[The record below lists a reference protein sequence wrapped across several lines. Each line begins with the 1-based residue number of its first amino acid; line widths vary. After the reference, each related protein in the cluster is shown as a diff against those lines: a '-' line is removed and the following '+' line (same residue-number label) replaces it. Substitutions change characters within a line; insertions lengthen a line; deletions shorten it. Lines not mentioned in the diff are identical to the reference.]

1 MNIPQEISDFFAM
14 LPNSMTFIYGKAV
27 RDIIMGS
34 TPKICRA
41 VTSAPF
47 SFLRRVFPENSNV
60 SGKFRT
66 TLNGC
71 EYIILSARAD
81 MTDVCAVQ
89 DFTINSAAYSDIT
102 GLCDIFNAV
111 HDIKNGI
118 VRFMHPDE
126 ASISAN
132 PILMLKAVRLCAEL
146 DFRLDEQSERLIKKC
161 ASKIRLEHPHR
172 IAAELD
178 KLLMSPHPDD
188 FRELHRLGLLKYI
201 MPQLERC
208 FGEPQKN
215 KYHIYDVGEHIMN
228 AVKNTPKDYVL
239 RWSALLHD
247 VGKPCCSSTD
257 TNGIIHFYGHHHE
270 SRIIAD
276 DILHR
281 FGIEHN
287 TAKDILTLIENHDVR
302 VDPSPVSVKKIMCRT
317 GGELFEKLMLLQT
330 ADNMAKNPKYFTE
343 KYKRIH
349 SALII
354 SKNVIENN
362 EPYHYS
368 QLMVNSRDLQKCGVR
383 PGRETNDVMRALMD
397 EIIHNPQL
405 NSRNYLLQKAR
416 EIRKR

>member
-1 MNIPQEISDFFAM
+1 MDIPQEISEFFSM

-27 RDIIMGS
+27 RDMIMGR

-41 VTSAPF
+41 VTSAPL
-47 SFLRRVFPENSNV
+47 SVLRRVFPGGSNA
-60 SGKFRT
+60 SGKFRVSV
-66 TLNGC
+66 NGC
-71 EYIILSARAD
+71 EYVILSARAD

-102 GLCDIFNAV
+102 GLYDGFGAV

-118 VRFMHPDE
+118 VRFMRPEEDF
-126 ASISAN
+126 ISAN

-146 DFRLDEQSERLIKKC
+146 GFRLDEVSEALIRKC

-172 IAAELD
+172 MSAELE
-178 KLLMSPHPDD
+178 KLLMSPRPDD

-215 KYHIYDVGEHIMN
+215 KYHIYDVGEHIMH

-257 TNGIIHFYGHHHE
+257 NNGIIHFYGHHHE

-281 FGIEHN
+281 FGIDHN
-287 TAKDILTLIENHDVR
+287 AAKDILTLIENHDVR
-302 VDPSPVSVKKIMCRT
+302 VDPAPASVKKIMCRT
-317 GGELFEKLMLLQT
+317 GKDLFEKLMLLQT

-343 KYKRIH
+343 KYKRINA
-349 SALII
+349 ALKI
-354 SKNVIENN
+354 SQAVIENN
-362 EPYHYS
+362 EPYQYS
-368 QLMVNSRDLQKCGVR
+368 QLMVNSRDVQKCGIR

-405 NSRNYLLQKAR
+405 NARNYLLQRAR
-416 EIRKR
+416 ELRSH

>member
-14 LPNSMTFIYGKAV
+14 LPNSVTFIYGKAV
-27 RDIIMGS
+27 RDIIMS
-34 TPKICRA
+34 RTPKICSA
-41 VTSAPF
+41 VTSAPL
-47 SFLRRVFPENSNV
+47 SFLRRVFPGGSNA
-60 SGKFRT
+60 SGKFRASV
-66 TLNGC
+66 NGC
-71 EYIILSARAD
+71 EYVLISARAD
-81 MTDVCAVQ
+81 MTDVCAAQ

-102 GLCDIFNAV
+102 GLHDSFGAV

-118 VRFMHPDE
+118 VSFMRPDE
-126 ASISAN
+126 TSVSSN

-146 DFRLDEQSERLIKKC
+146 DFKLDEKSESIIKQC

-172 IAAELD
+172 MSAELE

-215 KYHIYDVGEHIMN
+215 KYHIYDVGEHIMH

-257 TNGIIHFYGHHHE
+257 SNGIIHFYGHHHE

-281 FGIEHN
+281 FGIERS

-302 VDPSPVSVKKIMCRT
+302 VDPSPASVKKIMCRT
-317 GGELFEKLMLLQT
+317 GGDLFEKLMLLQT

-343 KYKRIH
+343 KYKRINA
-349 SALII
+349 ALKI
-354 SKNVIENN
+354 SRNVIKNK
-362 EPYHYS
+362 EPYNYS
-368 QLMVNSRDLQKCGVR
+368 QLMVNSRDLQKCGIR

-405 NSRNYLLQKAR
+405 NARNYLLQRAR
-416 EIRKR
+416 ELRKY